1 MEIFMHTP
9 YYSLNTYL
17 REKFGEKVYKLSLSG
32 GMTCPNRDG
41 KIGCGGCIFCSGD
54 GSGDFAEAQCE
65 SVEIQLQ
72 KAKRRVQNKIRN
84 GKYIAYFQSFTNTY
98 ADVKT
103 LRKLF
108 YEAIQPSDIV
118 ALSVA
123 TRPDCLPEDVLDLL
137 AEINQ
142 SKPVL
147 VELGLQTIHERTAE
161 LCRRGYTLPVFDKAV
176 RDLRKRSINTV
187 VHVILGLPYET
198 KEQMLETVRYV
209 GNSGA
214 DGIKLQLL
222 HILKGTDL
230 AKLYEQNAFQAMS
243 QSEYIDLL
251 CDCIEVLPPEIVI
264 HRLTGDAPKR
274 LLIAPLWSADK
285 KTVLN
290 AVNRAFRER
299 NVIQGKRWK

>member
-17 REKFGEKVYKLSLSG
+17 REEFGEKVYKLSLSG

-41 KIGCGGCIFCSGD
+41 KLGYGGCIFCSGD
-54 GSGDFAEAQCE
+54 GSGDFAEAPCE
-65 SVEIQLQ
+65 CVTVQLQ
-72 KAKRRVQNKIRN
+72 KAKLRVQSKIRN

-108 YEAIQPSDIV
+108 YEAIEPSDIV

-142 SKPVL
+142 IKPVF
-147 VELGLQTIHERTAE
+147 VELGLQTVHEETAAF
-161 LCRRGYTLPVFDKAV
+161 CRRGYTLPVFDRAV
-176 RDLRKRSINTV
+176 RDLRKRDINTV

-198 KEQMLETVRYV
+198 RAQMLETVRYV

-214 DGIKLQLL
+214 NGIKLQLL
-222 HILKGTDL
+222 HVLKGTDL
-230 AKLYEQNAFQAMS
+230 ARLYEQRAFKTLS
-243 QSEYIDLL
+243 QEEYIDLL
-251 CDCIEVLPPEIVI
+251 CDCIEALPPEIVI
-264 HRLTGDAPKR
+264 HRLDGRRAE
-274 LLIAPLWSADK
+274 APLAG
-285 KTVLN
+285 THV
-290 AVNRAFRER
+290 V
-299 NVIQGKRWK
+299 GG